1 MADTPTP
8 KNPEERP
15 ANTDTIW
22 KDRKHFMWFPFSFT
36 KYEVKDDRLYTQHG
50 LMSTTFDEVLL
61 YRITDIKLTRTLGQ
75 KIFGTGTIELCTKVD
90 HDRHISLVNI
100 KKPLQVKRLLSDT
113 VEEARDK
120 KNVIGKEFYTG
131 RGPGHGPG
139 PGPRPDDDDDD
150 DDFDD
155 LP

>member
-1 MADTPTP
+1 MAATVDSATL
-8 KNPEERP
+8 
-15 ANTDTIW
+15 W

-36 KYEVKDDRLYTQHG
+36 KYEVRDDRLFIQQG
-50 LMSTTFDEVLL
+50 LLSTTFDETLL
-61 YRITDIKLTRTLGQ
+61 YRITDIKLTRSLGQ

-100 KKPLQVKRLLSDT
+100 KRPMEIKRLLSDA

-120 KNVIGKEFYTG
+120 KNVIGKEFYG
-131 RGPGHGPG
+131 GHGPR
-139 PGPRPDDDDDD
+139 PGMEPDTED
-150 DDFDD
+150 DDFED